1 MDQTQSATPGAKP
14 IGLIVPPAAGAVPP
28 DGPRMYPQLRFL
40 ASGLAL
46 GSIDRQGYD
55 GVIDHVVQKA
65 RELAQAGVCAVSLMG
80 TSLSFYR
87 GANLNQRLIDEMSQ
101 ATGLRCTTMSSAVLR
116 GMRRLDMRSVAVAT
130 AYVDDV
136 NQRLAA
142 FLASEKI
149 GVASMVGLGIN
160 DVAEVSRVSTQAL
173 AQLCAQ
179 AWNASHGKA
188 DGILLSCGGLVA
200 LDAVLQVEHELGVPV
215 VASSPAGFWDVA
227 GTAGVGGTPAGRGR
241 LAATAWN

>member
-1 MDQTQSATPGAKP
+1 MDHTQTATPDTQA
-14 IGLIVPPAAGAVPP
+14 IGLIVPPADGAVPP
-28 DGPRMYPQLRFL
+28 DGLRMYPQLRFL
-40 ASGLAL
+40 ARGLAL

-65 RELAQAGVCAVSLMG
+65 RELAQAGACAVSLMG

-101 ATGLRCTTMSSAVLR
+101 ATGLRCTTMSSAILR
-116 GMRRLDMRSVAVAT
+116 GMRKLDMRSVAVAT

-142 FLASEKI
+142 FLDSEEV
-149 GVASMVGLGIN
+149 GVASMQGLGIN
-160 DVAEVSRVSTQAL
+160 DVAEVSRVSTQTL
-173 AQLCAQ
+173 VQLCAR
-179 AWNASHGKA
+179 AWNASRSKA

-200 LDAVLQVEHELGVPV
+200 LDAVLQVERELGVPV

-227 GTAGVGGTPAGRGR
+227 GAAGVGGTPAGYGR
-241 LAATAWN
+241 LAATAWR